1 MNGVVI
7 LNEIEA
13 VVSYTWGFSPYGIFL
28 IILGIISI
36 GIAIYFGIKNKTKDK
51 NTKLLSKA
59 GVIVALVPILMG
71 TISFMTG
78 KTIAET
84 QYEIYMPGEVNMVEF
99 NERYEIIEQRGLIY
113 TVRDLTN
120 IEIEEEH

>member
-13 VVSYTWGFSPYGIFL
+13 VVSYTWGFSLGGILL

>member
-13 VVSYTWGFSPYGIFL
+13 VVSHTWGFSPCGILL

-36 GIAIYFGIKNKTKDK
+36 GMDIYFGIKNKTKDK

-71 TISFMTG
+71 TTLFMTG
-78 KTIAET
+78 KTITET

-99 NERYEIIEQRGLIY
+99 NERYEIVEQHGLIY

>member
-1 MNGVVI
+1 
-7 LNEIEA
+7 
-13 VVSYTWGFSPYGIFL
+13 
-28 IILGIISI
+28 
-36 GIAIYFGIKNKTKDK
+36 
-51 NTKLLSKA
+51 
-59 GVIVALVPILMG
+59 
-71 TISFMTG
+71 MTG

>member
-13 VVSYTWGFSPYGIFL
+13 VVSYTWGFSLCGILL
-28 IILGIISI
+28 IILGAISI
-36 GIAIYFGIKNKTKDK
+36 GIDIYFRIKNKTKDK

-59 GVIVALVPILMG
+59 GAITALFLVLMG
-71 TISFMTG
+71 ATLFMTG
-78 KTIAET
+78 KAITET

-99 NERYEIIEQRGLIY
+99 NERYEIVGQRGLIY

>member
-13 VVSYTWGFSPYGIFL
+13 VVSYTWGFSLGGILL

-36 GIAIYFGIKNKTKDK
+36 GIDIYFGIKNKTKDK

-59 GVIVALVPILMG
+59 GMIMALVLILMG
-71 TISFMTG
+71 ATLFMTG
-78 KTIAET
+78 KAITET

-99 NERYEIIEQRGLIY
+99 NERYEIVEQRGLIY

>member
-13 VVSYTWGFSPYGIFL
+13 VVGHTWGFSLCGVLL

-36 GIAIYFGIKNKTKDK
+36 GIDIYFRIKNKTKDK

-59 GVIVALVPILMG
+59 GVTVALVPILMG
-71 TISFMTG
+71 ATLFMTG
-78 KTIAET
+78 EAITET

-99 NERYEIIEQRGLIY
+99 NERYEIVGQRGLIY

>member
-7 LNEIEA
+7 LNEIKA
-13 VVSYTWGFSPYGIFL
+13 VVSYTWGFSLCGILL
-28 IILGIISI
+28 IILGAISI
-36 GIAIYFGIKNKTKDK
+36 GIDIYFRIKNKTKDK

-59 GVIVALVPILMG
+59 GVMIALFFVLMSA
-71 TISFMTG
+71 TLFMTG
-78 KTIAET
+78 KAITET

-99 NERYEIIEQRGLIY
+99 NERYEIVEQRGLIY